1 MTYQDSIRDISSYR
15 LQIADLRKKMRD
27 LQSDIEPEKVQ
38 DYDFSTLTGNVKLSQ
53 LFREKKILFVIHNMG
68 IGCPYCTLWADG
80 FNGILGH
87 LQDRAAFVMST
98 PDTPGK
104 QHSFAESRGWNFTM
118 VSHEGTN
125 FAEDMGYKG
134 DDHWQP
140 GISVF
145 KKREGQI
152 IRVSNTSFGPGDD
165 FCNIWHIF
173 DLIPEG
179 PDGWQ
184 PKYKY

>member
-1 MTYQDSIRDISSYR
+1 
-15 LQIADLRKKMRD
+15 
-27 LQSDIEPEKVQ
+27 VQ
-38 DYDFSTLTGNVKLSQ
+38 DYEFSTLAGPVKLSE
-53 LFREKKILFVIHNMG
+53 LFGDKNTLFMIHNMG

-80 FNGILGH
+80 FNGILDH
-87 LQDRAAFVMST
+87 LQNRAAFVMST
-98 PDTPGK
+98 PDGPDK
-104 QHSFAESRGWNFTM
+104 QRSFAESRGWNFSM
-118 VSHEGTN
+118 VSHQGTK

-134 DDHWQP
+134 EDHWLP

-145 KKREGQI
+145 RKQNGQI
-152 IRVSNTSFGPGDD
+152 VRVSNTGFGPGDD